1 MPCGAPETAIE
12 HFARAMR
19 LSPLD
24 SHIIGMQAGTAFA
37 HMLAGRYDEASCW
50 AEKAMWAQNYVTPLR
65 IAVASHALAGR
76 LADAKKVLTR
86 LRELD
91 PGASIANFC
100 ERAPLRRREDRERL
114 ESGLRR
120 AGMPEN

>member
-1 MPCGAPETAIE
+1 
-12 HFARAMR
+12 MR

-24 SHIIGMQAGTAFA
+24 PHIIGMQAGTAFA
-37 HMLAGRYDEASCW
+37 HMLAGRYNEASYW
-50 AEKAMWAQNYVTPLR
+50 AERAMWAQNYVTPLR

-76 LADAKKVLTR
+76 LAEAQKALVR

-91 PGASIANFC
+91 PAACIASFP
-100 ERAPLRRREDRERL
+100 ERAALRRAEDIETL